1 MLPPRTD
8 LAYEVLRW
16 EAKDENKCS
25 QLVVAWTTL
34 HQIQNKTST
43 SIPMVIQSNSSKS
56 PIKTSTESRLLLRS
70 SWGASLPSNVPDDSL
85 DDEIAKILLKEAKEK
100 ESRWNATSSIG
111 FSSFLKRDE
120 SESKTGPRQTN
131 KRFLKSVIR
140 DVNDHNRSLLHK
152 NSDHNSIENSEQ
164 EHQRLRDSG
173 RIQQWDKRPSSPRSS
188 SRNDAPH
195 RSQTTVSTTK
205 GDRSSGK
212 VRGVDLERLILQG
225 GRSSKGKE
233 RAIRSEEDVDVDEQ
247 EEMRR
252 LRATKRGGHRDDR
265 EKALRR
271 ELLKA
276 RDPTLPTSQTNR
288 PTSVLGQKE
297 DPQETN
303 GLEASS
309 STVAQPSSKMDKYF
323 SPAYDPRLDI
333 SLEELTD
340 NKTGLIAEGVYDD
353 WDQILKQFKDQKEQ
367 KRREKERE
375 SEERRERKERRR
387 KRREERTRRR
397 REREK
402 QEGGSDSDEH
412 PKKSRR
418 SRAYTDACE
427 EEEDYKS
434 RRSRRKRV
442 KRSSSHSSS
451 SESSDQNIYKTT
463 HAQRTARKEL
473 GLMDIDGY
481 AKRGKI
487 REWDLGK
494 ENPT

>member
-1 MLPPRTD
+1 
-8 LAYEVLRW
+8 
-16 EAKDENKCS
+16 
-25 QLVVAWTTL
+25 
-34 HQIQNKTST
+34 
-43 SIPMVIQSNSSKS
+43 MVTQSNPSKS
-56 PIKTSTESRLLLRS
+56 PNKSFTESRLLIRS
-70 SWGASLPSNVPDDSL
+70 SWGATLPSNIPDDSL

-100 ESRWNATSSIG
+100 ESQWNATPSIG

-140 DVNDHNRSLLHK
+140 DVNDHNRSLLQK
-152 NSDHNSIENSEQ
+152 SSEHNLIENSEQ
-164 EHQRLRDSG
+164 EHQRLRDSS
-173 RIQQWDKRPSSPRSS
+173 RIQQWDQRSSSPRPA
-188 SRNDAPH
+188 SRIDGL
-195 RSQTTVSTTK
+195 RGQTTVSTIH
-205 GDRSSGK
+205 GDRSGGK

-233 RAIRSEEDVDVDEQ
+233 RARRSEEDVDVDEH

-252 LRATKRGGHRDDR
+252 LRATKRGGHRDER
-265 EKALRR
+265 EKALRV
-271 ELLKA
+271 ELLKG
-276 RDPTLPTSQTNR
+276 RDHQLPTNQSNK
-288 PTSVLGQKE
+288 PTPE
-297 DPQETN
+297 REP
-303 GLEASS
+303 SS
-309 STVAQPSSKMDKYF
+309 SSVHQPSSKMDKYF

-340 NKTGLIAEGVYDD
+340 NKTGLIAEGIYDD

-387 KRREERTRRR
+387 RRREERARRR
-397 REREK
+397 RDRER
-402 QEGGSDSDEH
+402 QHGGGESDDRS
-412 PKKSRR
+412 KNSRR
-418 SRAYTDACE
+418 SRTRTEECE
-427 EEEDYKS
+427 EDVDSRS

-442 KRSSSHSSS
+442 KRSSSRSSS
-451 SESSDQNIYKTT
+451 SESSDQEVYQTT

-473 GLMDIDGY
+473 GLMDIEGY

>member
-1 MLPPRTD
+1 
-8 LAYEVLRW
+8 
-16 EAKDENKCS
+16 
-25 QLVVAWTTL
+25 
-34 HQIQNKTST
+34 
-43 SIPMVIQSNSSKS
+43 MVNQSDSSKS
-56 PIKTSTESRLLLRS
+56 PIKSSTESRLLIRS
-70 SWGASLPSNVPDDSL
+70 SWGASLPSNIPDDSL

-100 ESRWNATSSIG
+100 ESRWNATPSIG
-111 FSSFLKRDE
+111 FSSFLKRDD
-120 SESKTGPRQTN
+120 SESKIGPRQTN

-140 DVNDHNRSLLHK
+140 DVNDHNRSLLQK
-152 NSDHNSIENSEQ
+152 TSEHNSIENSEQ
-164 EHQRLRDSG
+164 EHQRLRDFG
-173 RIQQWDKRPSSPRSS
+173 RIQQWDKRPSSPRPS
-188 SRNDAPH
+188 SRNDRH
-195 RSQTTVSTTK
+195 RDQNTASTTN
-205 GDRSSGK
+205 GDRSGGK

-233 RAIRSEEDVDVDEQ
+233 RSRRSEEDIDIDEQ

-265 EKALRR
+265 EKALRQ
-271 ELLKA
+271 EFLQV
-276 RDPTLPTSQTNR
+276 RDQKLPTTQTKKST
-288 PTSVLGQKE
+288 PVLDQDE
-297 DPQETN
+297 DLQQN
-303 GLEASS
+303 KGLEASS
-309 STVAQPSSKMDKYF
+309 STIPQPSSKMDKYF

-387 KRREERTRRR
+387 KRREERARRR

-402 QEGGSDSDEH
+402 EGGDDSDER

-418 SRAYTDACE
+418 SRTYTEEYE
-427 EEEDYKS
+427 EEVDSKS
-434 RRSRRKRV
+434 CRSKRKRV
-442 KRSSSHSSS
+442 KRSSSRSSS
-451 SESSDQNIYKTT
+451 SDSSDQDVYKTT

-473 GLMDIDGY
+473 GLMDIEGY